1 MKKLILI
8 LILIPVFAYSGEIPN
23 WVYESAVKEGD
34 VWRFSGSVHDVS
46 LLNVAVPLARVA
58 ALSNLAQSIG
68 VNVNAAVGHG
78 YSGSE
83 ADGYYETVNVNHG
96 YMLNNVAAYG
106 VVQKETFVE
115 RIPDQSTG
123 RTKFNVHVLIEVA
136 DADIQKAKADF
147 AKRSYV
153 QPKPVVRPKDEG
165 VIKSLIRKVV
175 F

>member
-1 MKKLILI
+1 MKKFILI
-8 LILIPVFAYSGEIPN
+8 LILIPAFAYPGEIPN
-23 WVYESAVKEGD
+23 WVYQSAVKEGE

-46 LLNVAVPLARVA
+46 LLNVAVPLARSA

-68 VNVNAAVGHG
+68 INVNAAVGHG

-106 VVQKETFVE
+106 VVQKETFIE
-115 RIPDQSTG
+115 RIHDQSTG
-123 RTKFNVHVLIEVA
+123 RTKFNVHVLIEVS
-136 DADIQKAKADF
+136 DVDLQKAKADF

-153 QPKPVVRPKDEG
+153 PPKPVTRPKEEG
-165 VIKSLIRKVV
+165 VIKSFFRRVV